1 MDTFDYKAYLKNN
14 PLLKE
19 ELKDNGP
26 EEAEFDNEF
35 NALGT
40 ELAGAIKNDF
50 KKGFVLQN
58 GEKKTINEVATVVGI
73 IGYILLSNTL
83 ANMLAK
89 FAQKMSKK
97 YNWGKGEEAA
107 KNIYKWTHDNEKAFQ
122 APIRRVIGLFTK
134 DPKKTDQISKIIY
147 AVLILLM
154 AGQAGGNAASY
165 IKKASWIKG
174 GLYGLKSAIKGKEVH
189 TIFKDVIAD
198 IGG

>member
-1 MDTFDYKAYLKNN
+1 MNNFDYKSYLKNN
-14 PLLKE
+14 YLLQE

-26 EEAEFDNEF
+26 EEKAFDNEF
-35 NALGT
+35 DALGA
-40 ELAGAIKNDF
+40 ELAGAIKNELGDKA
-50 KKGFVLQN
+50 KKLD
-58 GEKKTINEVATVVGI
+58 EVAGVVGI
-73 IGYILLSNTL
+73 IGYILLSNTV

-97 YNWGKGEEAA
+97 YNWGKGKEAA

-122 APIRRVIGLFTK
+122 APIRRIVSLFTK
-134 DPKKTDQISKIIY
+134 DEKRQDQVAKILY

-165 IKKASWIKG
+165 LKKASWLKG

-198 IGG
+198 IGA

>member
-1 MDTFDYKAYLKNN
+1 MNNFDYKSYLKNN
-14 PLLKE
+14 YLLQE

-26 EEAEFDNEF
+26 EEKAFDNEF
-35 NALGT
+35 DALGA
-40 ELAGAIKNDF
+40 ELAGAIKNELGDKA
-50 KKGFVLQN
+50 KKLD
-58 GEKKTINEVATVVGI
+58 EVAGVVGI
-73 IGYILLSNTL
+73 IGYILLSNTV

-122 APIRRVIGLFTK
+122 APIRRIVSLFTK
-134 DPKKTDQISKIIY
+134 DAKRQDQVAKILY

-165 IKKASWIKG
+165 LKKASWLKG

-198 IGG
+198 IGA

>member
-26 EEAEFDNEF
+26 EEKAFDNEF
-35 NALGT
+35 DALGAQ
-40 ELAGAIKNDF
+40 LAGAIKNELGDKA
-50 KKGFVLQN
+50 KKLD
-58 GEKKTINEVATVVGI
+58 EVAGIVGI
-73 IGYILLSNTL
+73 IGYILLSNTV

-89 FAQKMSKK
+89 FVQKISKK

-107 KNIYKWTHDNEKAFQ
+107 KNIYKWTHDNEKAFK
-122 APIRRVIGLFTK
+122 APIRRIVGLFTK
-134 DPKKTDQISKIIY
+134 DEKKKDQISSILY
-147 AVLILLM
+147 AVVILMM
-154 AGQAGGNAASY
+154 AGQAGGNAVGY
-165 IKKASWIKG
+165 VKKASYLKG
-174 GLYGLKSAIKGKEVH
+174 GLYGLKSAVKGKEVH